1 MKSTTAIT
9 IIPAT
14 DGFIDDLVPDAGA
27 VIVDRLAN
35 AVGLGSNHSK
45 RAYLEDVR
53 RFTGWRAGRPI
64 TKSLVEEYLQAL
76 ANAKTSPAY
85 ISRSLAG
92 IRWYIRNILDLLQ
105 DKDDIKRLLSGD
117 QREEISSRAE
127 RALLAKKPRGERA
140 AGIETGRYIPEPEF
154 NTLIDVCLADDTY
167 AGLRDRAMFA
177 LAYSIGP
184 RVHEVAGLKVKDVT
198 LVKGDE
204 LMYEVRIIGKGNKER
219 PVKPVLVG
227 GAAQYLHEWL
237 LLRGSTQGA
246 LFCYIT
252 RPSKRSGAKGV
263 ISRKDAHLT
272 PDALV
277 KILEKR
283 RLQAGLEHLSWHD
296 FRRTYISDLI
306 NQYDLVTAQKI
317 IGHSSTSITAKYDR
331 TWQDKAKEAARM
343 RVIPISQECEQKKPL
358 GSPRSRYSEQSGK
371 NYGEKSVEIVLCQS
385 TLTRFITPLP
395 L

>member
-1 MKSTTAIT
+1 MKPTTAIT
-9 IIPAT
+9 VISTT

-27 VIVDRLAN
+27 LIMDQLEKSG
-35 AVGLGSNHSK
+35 GLSSKHSR

-53 RFTGWRAGRPI
+53 RFNEWRSDHPI
-64 TKSLVEEYLQAL
+64 TKSLLEEYLQAL
-76 ANAKTSPAY
+76 ASAKTSPAY

-92 IRWYIRNILDLLQ
+92 IRWYIRNVLDLLQ
-105 DKDDIKRLLSGD
+105 DNDDVKHFLTGE
-117 QREEISSRAE
+117 QMEEISARAE

-140 AGIETGRYIPEPEF
+140 AGIDTGRYISQQEF
-154 NTLIDVCLADDTY
+154 DTLIEVCLADDTY

-177 LAYSIGP
+177 LAYSTGP
-184 RVHEVAGLKVKDVT
+184 RVHEVAGLKVKDIIS
-198 LVKGDE
+198 VKGDE

-227 GAAQYLHEWL
+227 GAARYLHEWL
-237 LLRGSTQGA
+237 LIRGAARGA

-252 RPSKRSGAKGV
+252 RPSKGSGAKGV
-263 ISRKDAHLT
+263 ISRKEAHLT

-277 KILEKR
+277 KTLEKR
-283 RLQAGLEHLSWHD
+283 RRQAGLEHLSWHD

-331 TWQDKAKEAARM
+331 TWQNKAKEAARM
-343 RVIPISQECEQKKPL
+343 RMIPYNMPGGVNEN
-358 GSPRSRYSEQSGK
+358 SG
-371 NYGEKSVEIVLCQS
+371 
-385 TLTRFITPLP
+385 
-395 L
+395 

>member
-1 MKSTTAIT
+1 MKSTNAISV
-9 IIPAT
+9 IPTT
-14 DGFIDDLVPDAGA
+14 DGFIDNLVAGE

-35 AVGLGSNHSK
+35 ASGLGSNHSK

-53 RFTGWRAGRPI
+53 RFNGWRAGRPI

-92 IRWYIRNILDLLQ
+92 IRWYIRNIIDLLQ
-105 DKDDIKRLLSGD
+105 DNDEIKHLLSGD
-117 QREEISSRAE
+117 QWEEITSRAD

-140 AGIETGRYIPEPEF
+140 AGIETGRYIPQEEF
-154 NTLIDVCLADDTY
+154 DTLIDACLADNTY

-184 RVHEVAGLKVKDVT
+184 RVHEVVGLKIKDVT

-227 GAAQYLHEWL
+227 GAAQYLLEWL
-237 LLRGSTQGA
+237 LLRGGTSGA

-263 ISRKDAHLT
+263 ISRKGTHLT
-272 PDALV
+272 TDALV
-277 KILEKR
+277 KVLEKR
-283 RLQAGLEHLSWHD
+283 QLQAGLEHLSWHD

-331 TWQDKAKEAARM
+331 TWQEKAREAARM
-343 RVIPISQECEQKKPL
+343 RLIPYRMEAL
-358 GSPRSRYSEQSGK
+358 T
-371 NYGEKSVEIVLCQS
+371 EKSPQEGL
-385 TLTRFITPLP
+385 
-395 L
+395 

>member
-1 MKSTTAIT
+1 MKSTIAIT
-9 IIPAT
+9 IIPTT
-14 DGFIDDLVPDAGA
+14 DGFIDELVPGAGT
-27 VIVDRLAN
+27 VIADRLEN

-76 ANAKTSPAY
+76 ANVKTSPAY

-105 DKDDIKRLLSGD
+105 DDDDIKRLLSGD

-177 LAYSIGP
+177 LAYSIGS

-227 GAAQYLHEWL
+227 GAAQYLHKWL
-237 LLRGSTQGA
+237 LLRGTSSGA

-252 RPSKRSGAKGV
+252 RPSKGSGAKGV
-263 ISRKDAHLT
+263 LPRKGTHLT
-272 PDALV
+272 TDALV

-343 RVIPISQECEQKKPL
+343 RMIPYKTGDANGK
-358 GSPRSRYSEQSGK
+358 SPQ
-371 NYGEKSVEIVLCQS
+371 
-385 TLTRFITPLP
+385 
-395 L
+395 

>member
-1 MKSTTAIT
+1 MKSTTTIT
-9 IIPAT
+9 VIPT
-14 DGFIDDLVPDAGA
+14 SDGFIDELVPNAGA
-27 VIVDRLAN
+27 VIADRLAN

-76 ANAKTSPAY
+76 AKAKTSPAY

-105 DKDDIKRLLSGD
+105 DDDDIKHLLSGD

-140 AGIETGRYIPEPEF
+140 AGIETGRYISEPEF
-154 NTLIDVCLADDTY
+154 NLLINVCMADDTY

-177 LAYSIGP
+177 LAYSTGP
-184 RVHEVAGLKVKDVT
+184 RVHEVASLKVKDVT

-219 PVKPVLVG
+219 SVKPVLIG

-237 LLRGSTQGA
+237 LLRGGSQGA

-252 RPSKRSGAKGV
+252 RPGKSSGAKGV
-263 ISRKDAHLT
+263 ISRKDAALT

-331 TWQDKAKEAARM
+331 TWQDKAREAARM
-343 RVIPISQECEQKKPL
+343 RMIAYQPTVRTK
-358 GSPRSRYSEQSGK
+358 
-371 NYGEKSVEIVLCQS
+371 
-385 TLTRFITPLP
+385 
-395 L
+395 

>member
-1 MKSTTAIT
+1 M
-9 IIPAT
+9 
-14 DGFIDDLVPDAGA
+14 
-27 VIVDRLAN
+27 IVDRLAN
-35 AVGLGSNHSK
+35 ASGLGSLHSK
-45 RAYLEDVR
+45 RAYLEDIR
-53 RFTGWRAGRPI
+53 RFHGWRADRPI

-105 DKDDIKRLLSGD
+105 DNDDVKCLLSGE
-117 QREEISSRAE
+117 QREEISSRGE

-154 NTLIDVCLADDTY
+154 DTLIDVCLADDTY

-184 RVHEVAGLKVKDVT
+184 RVHEVAGLKVKDIT

-204 LMYEVRIIGKGNKER
+204 LTYEVRIIGKGNKER
-219 PVKPVLVG
+219 PVRPVLVG
-227 GAAQYLHEWL
+227 GAAQFLHEWL
-237 LLRGSTQGA
+237 LLRGDTRGA

-263 ISRKDAHLT
+263 ISRKETHLT
-272 PDALV
+272 TDALV

-283 RLQAGLEHLSWHD
+283 RQQAGLEHLSWHD

-317 IGHSSTSITAKYDR
+317 IGHSSTNITAKYDR
-331 TWQDKAKEAARM
+331 TWQEKAREAARM
-343 RVIPISQECEQKKPL
+343 RVIPYKTRGTKEH
-358 GSPRSRYSEQSGK
+358 SE
-371 NYGEKSVEIVLCQS
+371 
-385 TLTRFITPLP
+385 
-395 L
+395 

>member
-1 MKSTTAIT
+1 M
-9 IIPAT
+9 
-14 DGFIDDLVPDAGA
+14 
-27 VIVDRLAN
+27 
-35 AVGLGSNHSK
+35 
-45 RAYLEDVR
+45 
-53 RFTGWRAGRPI
+53 
-64 TKSLVEEYLQAL
+64 EEYLQAL

-105 DKDDIKRLLSGD
+105 DNDDIKHLLSGD

-140 AGIETGRYIPEPEF
+140 AGIETGRYIPEQEF
-154 NTLIDVCLADDTY
+154 DTLIDVCLADDTY

-237 LLRGSTQGA
+237 LLRGDTPGA
-246 LFCYIT
+246 L
-252 RPSKRSGAKGV
+252 V
-263 ISRKDAHLT
+263 LLHH
-272 PDALV
+272 
-277 KILEKR
+277 
-283 RLQAGLEHLSWHD
+283 QA
-296 FRRTYISDLI
+296 
-306 NQYDLVTAQKI
+306 Q
-317 IGHSSTSITAKYDR
+317 
-331 TWQDKAKEAARM
+331 
-343 RVIPISQECEQKKPL
+343 
-358 GSPRSRYSEQSGK
+358 
-371 NYGEKSVEIVLCQS
+371 
-385 TLTRFITPLP
+385 
-395 L
+395 

>member
-1 MKSTTAIT
+1 MKQQTSAIT
-9 IIPAT
+9 VIPTT
-14 DGFIDDLVPDAGA
+14 DGFLDDLVPDAGTL
-27 VIVDRLAN
+27 IVDQLEKAG
-35 AVGLGSNHSK
+35 GLGSQHSK
-45 RAYLEDVR
+45 RAYREDIR
-53 RFTGWRAGRPI
+53 RFNEWRAGRPI

-92 IRWYIRNILDLLQ
+92 IRWYIRNIIDLLQ
-105 DKDDIKRLLSGD
+105 DNDDVIKHLLSGE
-117 QREEISSRAE
+117 QREDISSRAE
-127 RALLAKKPRGERA
+127 RALLARKPRGERA
-140 AGIETGRYIPEPEF
+140 AGIETGRYISQQEF
-154 NTLIDVCLADDTY
+154 DTLIDVCLADDTY

-177 LAYSIGP
+177 LAYSTGP

-237 LLRGSTQGA
+237 LLRGSTPGA

-263 ISRKDAHLT
+263 ISRKETYLT
-272 PDALV
+272 TDALV

-283 RLQAGLEHLSWHD
+283 QLQAGLEHLSWHD

-317 IGHSSTSITAKYDR
+317 IGHSSTNITAKYDR
-331 TWQDKAKEAARM
+331 TWQDKAREAARM
-343 RVIPISQECEQKKPL
+343 RVIPYQP
-358 GSPRSRYSEQSGK
+358 GVR
-371 NYGEKSVEIVLCQS
+371 
-385 TLTRFITPLP
+385 T
-395 L
+395 